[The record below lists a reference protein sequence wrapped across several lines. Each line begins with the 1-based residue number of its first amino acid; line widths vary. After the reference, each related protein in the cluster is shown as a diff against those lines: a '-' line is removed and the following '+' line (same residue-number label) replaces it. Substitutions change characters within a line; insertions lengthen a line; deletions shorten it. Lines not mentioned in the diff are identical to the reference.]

1 MMNLTVKELK
11 GLAKEAGIKG
21 YSTMR
26 KAELVAVLENNKLN
40 NKGEET
46 MTIVNNTV
54 EVVETVAVNNTKE
67 NKSNNKGEKKMKDQ
81 LFNLV
86 VEGNAAEIVKYVKRM
101 QDKKAFKMI
110 KQESKNN
117 KVIAA

>member
-26 KAELVAVLENNKLN
+26 KADLVAALENNKSN

-46 MTIVNNTV
+46 MTIVDNTV
-54 EVVETVAVNNTKE
+54 EVVETVDTVAVNNTK
-67 NKSNNKGEKKMKDQ
+67 
-81 LFNLV
+81 
-86 VEGNAAEIVKYVKRM
+86 
-101 QDKKAFKMI
+101 
-110 KQESKNN
+110 
-117 KVIAA
+117 

>member
-21 YSTMR
+21 YSKMK

-86 VEGNAAEIVKYVKRM
+86 AEENAAEIVKYVRECKTR
-101 QDKKAFKMI
+101 KL
-110 KQESKNN
+110 SK
-117 KVIAA
+117 